1 MEQTPG
7 EQPTTDTA
15 TELTNSAADQ
25 TIDKEAEKVAEESP
39 RSSFLASLGIENR
52 SAKIILAVALAIVF
66 FSTLIS
72 FLLMPP
78 RDFPQDKIITVKSG
92 ASLGQVSLLLKDEH
106 LIRSRTLF
114 RLCSRAVGGNKPIL
128 AGQYLFKEP
137 AHSCILAF
145 RIARGI
151 SGIPSVKV
159 TIPEG
164 MANKEVA
171 AVVAKQL
178 PGFDPAFFIES
189 ARQKE
194 GYLFPDTYFFST
206 GANTQEVESIMS
218 ANFEKKIE
226 PWNPII
232 ESSGRSLRDTII
244 MASILEKEATT
255 EEDKELVSGI
265 LWKRIKIGMP
275 LQVDATFMYL
285 LGRKSSEVTQADL
298 QMKSVYNTY
307 RNKGLPGGPI
317 GNPGIAAI
325 RAAVRP
331 KDSPYLYYLSDN
343 SGVMHYAK
351 TFAEHVV
358 NKGKYLR

>member
-1 MEQTPG
+1 MEQTQE
-7 EQPTTDTA
+7 EQQTIDTA
-15 TELTNSAADQ
+15 TQ
-25 TIDKEAEKVAEESP
+25 IIDKEEEKVAEESLRP
-39 RSSFLASLGIENR
+39 SFLASLGIENR
-52 SAKIILAVALAIVF
+52 MAKIVIVVALAVVLF
-66 FSTLIS
+66 ATLIS

-78 RDFPQDKIITVKSG
+78 RDFPRDKTITVRSG

-114 RLCSRAVGGNKPIL
+114 GICARAVGGNKPIL
-128 AGQYLFKEP
+128 AGQYLFKDP

-164 MANKEVA
+164 MSNKEVA
-171 AVVAKQL
+171 AVIAKQL

-189 ARQKE
+189 TRAKE

-206 GANTQEVESIMS
+206 GAKTQEVESVMS
-218 ANFEKKIE
+218 VNFEKKIE

-232 ESSGRSLRDTII
+232 ESSGHPLRDIII

-285 LGRKSSEVTQADL
+285 LGKKSSEVTQADL
-298 QMKSVYNTY
+298 QMKSAYNTY

-325 RAAVRP
+325 RAAIRP

-351 TFAEHVV
+351 TFAEHKA
-358 NKGKYLR
+358 NKGKYLK

>member
-1 MEQTPG
+1 MEQTLG
-7 EQPTTDTA
+7 EQPTADTA
-15 TELTNSAADQ
+15 TELTNSATGQ
-25 TIDKEAEKVAEESP
+25 TIDKEEEKAVEKLP
-39 RSSFLASLGIENR
+39 RTAFLASLGIENR
-52 SAKIILAVALAIVF
+52 SAKIVLTGALGIVF
-66 FSTLIS
+66 FATLIS

-78 RDFPQDKIITVKSG
+78 RDFPKDKTITVRSG
-92 ASLGQVSLLLKDEH
+92 VSLGQVSLLLKDEH

-114 RLCSRAVGGNKPIL
+114 ELCSRAVGGDKPIL
-128 AGQYLFKEP
+128 AGQYLFKDS
-137 AHSCILAF
+137 AYACTIAM

-151 SGIPSVKV
+151 SGIPSVRV

-164 MANKEVA
+164 MSNKEVA
-171 AVVAKQL
+171 VVIAKLL
-178 PGFDPAFFIES
+178 PGFDSAFFLEN

-194 GYLFPDTYFFST
+194 GYLFPDTYLLST
-206 GANTQEVESIMS
+206 SVNTEKIVSIMS

-226 PWNPII
+226 SWIPII

-255 EEDKELVSGI
+255 DEDKELVSGI

-285 LGRKSSEVTQADL
+285 FNKKSSDITQADL

-325 RAAVRP
+325 RAAIRP
-331 KDSPYLYYLSDN
+331 KDSPYLYYLSDDK
-343 SGVMHYAK
+343 GVMHYAK

>member
-1 MEQTPG
+1 MEQTQE
-7 EQPTTDTA
+7 EQLTTDTA
-15 TELTNSAADQ
+15 TELTNSPTGQ
-25 TIDKEAEKVAEESP
+25 TIDKAEEKVAEELP
-39 RSSFLASLGIENR
+39 RSTFLASLGIENR
-52 SAKIILAVALAIVF
+52 SAKIVLAVAIAVVLFA
-66 FSTLIS
+66 TLIA
-72 FLLMPP
+72 FLLMSP
-78 RDFPQDKIITVKSG
+78 RDFPQDKTITVRSG
-92 ASLGQVSLLLKDEH
+92 ASLEQVSLLLKDEH

-114 RLCSRAVGGNKPIL
+114 EICARVVGGNKPIL
-128 AGQYLFKEP
+128 AGQYLFKDP
-137 AHSCILAF
+137 AHSCTIAF

-151 SGIPSVKV
+151 SGIPSVRV

-164 MANKEVA
+164 MSNKEVA
-171 AVVAKQL
+171 TVIAKQL
-178 PGFDPAFFIES
+178 PDFDPAFFVES
-189 ARQKE
+189 AIQKE

-206 GANTQEVESIMS
+206 GAKTQEIESIMS

-226 PWNPII
+226 PWISII

-325 RAAVRP
+325 RAAIRP